1 MGTGDF
7 TCTVLGCRGSMSV
20 SGADFQ
26 EFGTATSSYL
36 VQVAGEA
43 IILDAGS
50 GILGA
55 PTEFEHVP
63 CILITHLHVDHLMG
77 LGMYPRLTKKGAKT
91 SIYVPADTHKEAAAS
106 LELLYSRPLWPVKLS
121 DYTGKVRIAPVPE
134 MLHMGDVTIEA
145 IEGSHPGGCKVFK
158 ISFGGKA
165 LVYATDFEHEERATA
180 RLAEFAQGADL
191 LLYDG
196 QYTSDAYETHRGF
209 GHSTAEEGVRLMERA
224 GISRLLVVHHDPG
237 STDTQLAERERAF
250 DDRRVHFARAGEVI
264 EL

>member
-1 MGTGDF
+1 MAKDGF

-20 SGADFQ
+20 SGKDFQ
-26 EFGTATSSYL
+26 KFGTATSSYL
-36 VQVAGEA
+36 VEVAGEA

-50 GILGA
+50 GILAA
-55 PTEFEHVP
+55 PVEFDHVP

-77 LGMYPRLTKKGAKT
+77 LGMYPRLSKKGERT
-91 SIYVPADTHKEAAAS
+91 SIYVPATSHKEAESS
-106 LELLYSRPLWPVKLS
+106 LELLYSRPLWPVTLKS
-121 DYTGKVRIAPVPE
+121 YAGQVRIAPVPE
-134 MLHMGDVTIEA
+134 TLHVGKVTIEA

-158 ISFGGKA
+158 ISCGDKT
-165 LVYATDFEHEERATA
+165 LVYATDFEHDEEATD
-180 RLAEFAQGADL
+180 RLSEFAQGADL

-196 QYTSDAYETHRGF
+196 QYTTDAYETHRGF

-237 STDTQLAERERAF
+237 STDAELARRERAF
-250 DDRRVHFARAGEVI
+250 GDDRVHFAREGEVI